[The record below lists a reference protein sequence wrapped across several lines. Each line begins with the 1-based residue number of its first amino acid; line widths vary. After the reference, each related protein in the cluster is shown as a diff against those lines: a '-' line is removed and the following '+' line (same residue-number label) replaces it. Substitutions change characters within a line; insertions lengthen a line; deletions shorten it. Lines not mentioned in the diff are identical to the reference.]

1 MQSGYIALIGRPN
14 AGKSTLLNQVLG
26 LEHSIVSYKAQTT
39 RDQIAGILTQDNI
52 QIIFLDTP
60 GVHQAKVG
68 GINEYMI
75 SQVKYSLESAHLIWY
90 LIDPHSALKHEQCV
104 LTLIKLFS
112 LPVFLLMNKIDKIH
126 SEASKKNLLQF
137 ETELLKACH
146 EEKINIIQKQHIS
159 GLTAQNTYQLIKK
172 SLAWIPIAPFYY
184 PDPQQLSDRPIKFFV
199 QERIR
204 KALFLLLGDELPYSC
219 AIEIGTFREGKKPIF
234 IQATIYVER
243 QSQKGMVIG
252 HQGLK
257 IKMIGQSARQAIEDL
272 LEEKVFLELQV
283 KVSKNWTKSA
293 VSLMK
298 MGYGR
303 PKKGD
308 L

>member
-104 LTLIKLFS
+104 L
-112 LPVFLLMNKIDKIH
+112 
-126 SEASKKNLLQF
+126 
-137 ETELLKACH
+137 
-146 EEKINIIQKQHIS
+146 
-159 GLTAQNTYQLIKK
+159 
-172 SLAWIPIAPFYY
+172 
-184 PDPQQLSDRPIKFFV
+184 
-199 QERIR
+199 
-204 KALFLLLGDELPYSC
+204 
-219 AIEIGTFREGKKPIF
+219 
-234 IQATIYVER
+234 
-243 QSQKGMVIG
+243 
-252 HQGLK
+252 
-257 IKMIGQSARQAIEDL
+257 
-272 LEEKVFLELQV
+272 
-283 KVSKNWTKSA
+283 
-293 VSLMK
+293 
-298 MGYGR
+298 
-303 PKKGD
+303 
-308 L
+308 